1 MEKTCEISVRAV
13 ELPKKELIALCKAC
27 NAVLAREP
35 WSGYHDYNR
44 RKAAVEK
51 RFSNCPKCKAQFQVL
66 REKPKWEKEK
76 NGDLVARCKN
86 GDFCIWKY
94 GNAFKW
100 RYRTYGT
107 LYATQMGFA
116 TTKEYAKSACE
127 RHKEWKL

>member
-1 MEKTCEISVRAV
+1 MEKAAGLCVKAV
-13 ELPKKELIALCKAC
+13 VMPSKELIASCNAC

-51 RFSNCPKCKAQFQVL
+51 RFFSCPKCKTQFQVS
-66 REKPKWEKEK
+66 RETPSWTKEP

-100 RYRTYGT
+100 RYRTYGKQ
-107 LYATQMGFA
+107 YADQIGFA
-116 TTKEYAKSACE
+116 ATKEYAKSACE
-127 RHKEWKL
+127 RHKEWRT